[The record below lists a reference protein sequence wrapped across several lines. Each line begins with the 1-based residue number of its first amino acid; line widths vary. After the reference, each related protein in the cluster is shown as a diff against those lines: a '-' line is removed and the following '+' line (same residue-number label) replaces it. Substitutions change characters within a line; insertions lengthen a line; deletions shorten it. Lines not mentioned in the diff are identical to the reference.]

1 MFLGQFRHNLDDKG
15 RLTIPAVFRDSVGQ
29 GAFISQGFDRN
40 VMVMTAAYF
49 QQVYERIN
57 AMSITD
63 PAARL
68 LRRLLLSNAY
78 QVEVDKAGRIL
89 VPQNLRQF
97 LGLDGEAIVVGQG
110 EYFEIWSPTGWD
122 EQMQAIEDT
131 EANAGRFA
139 ALDLSTG
146 QA

>member
-1 MFLGQFRHNLDDKG
+1 MFLGQYQHALDDKG
-15 RLTIPAVFRDSVGQ
+15 RLTIPAAFRDALAG

-40 VMVMTAAYF
+40 LMVMTSAYF

-68 LRRLLLSNAY
+68 LRRLILSSAY

-97 LGLDGEAIVVGQG
+97 LGLNGEAMVIGQG
-110 EYFEIWSPTGWD
+110 EYFEIFTPAEWD
-122 EQMQAIEDT
+122 AQMKTLQDT
-131 EANAGRFA
+131 EANAQRFQ
-139 ALDLSTG
+139 ALDLG
-146 QA
+146 A

>member
-110 EYFEIWSPTGWD
+110 EYFEIWSPTGWY